1 MIIAR
6 TYYQMT
12 FSSRQAQNDSGAT
25 ARAGTIVV
33 LIDESSEMAGPIA
46 GGTKS
51 KRESVA
57 TAVNSMLNQLA
68 AGPQVRLAV
77 VGYGGGDSGAAPVQ
91 IRWAGPLSGRALVDS
106 SELAAAPLTVEER
119 VRRIPGVGGI
129 GVTKEETVRFPIWYV
144 PAESGRGGIEQAAD
158 FVRRILAEA
167 GDDLSGKPPLVL
179 HLCAKLPPASELQS
193 GPMQSAL
200 ESSIWYHLH
209 LGANERIPATL
220 YPSSNQRL
228 PNSDV
233 ETLFETSS
241 PLAAPFAEMLRTAQ
255 VAVVPGA
262 RGLVHQAGMG
272 DLIRFLGLA
281 KAYASASAEPFASLG
296 FRQPIPA
303 PAPIAEQATSPD
315 FPNKP
320 CLPTCDR
327 LTLIVLADRSQSDPA
342 CGAWL
347 RRQEQVNDML
357 GRIAKR
363 AGGDVDVGLI
373 VYGSG
378 TVEAGFSGPLQ
389 GRLLVPDVEL
399 AEGVLRVEQVTEK
412 VSNGIGG
419 LVELRRSRPIF
430 VDDTPSQPVRDLAPV
445 MAALIDLA
453 RTARESAGDR
463 QMLTL
468 AIHVTGGFSPETIAA
483 GAARLRELRDVL
495 LYHCIVPEIPQPTL
509 AYPDSAERITDP
521 GTAALWQITS
531 PLAGAREIS
540 GKRPAINE
548 ASRGFVVGAK
558 FDLLLESLQ
567 ALLGKRPEH

>member
-1 MIIAR
+1 
-6 TYYQMT
+6 MT
-12 FSSRQAQNDSGAT
+12 FSSRQIQSDSGAA

-33 LIDESSEMAGPIA
+33 LVDESSEMAGPIA

-57 TAVNSMLNQLA
+57 TAVNSMLNQIT
-68 AGPQVRLAV
+68 AGPRVRLAI
-77 VGYGGGDSGAAPVQ
+77 VGYGGGDSGIAPAQ
-91 IRWAGPLSGRALVDS
+91 IRWAGLLSGRVLVDS
-106 SELAAAPLTVEER
+106 SELAAAPLTIEDR

-129 GVTKEETVRFPIWYV
+129 GVAKEETIRFPIWYV
-144 PAESGRGGIEQAAD
+144 PAESGPGGIDRAAE
-158 FVRRILAEA
+158 FVARILAEA
-167 GDDLSGKPPLVL
+167 GDDSSGKLPLVL
-179 HLCAKLPPASELQS
+179 HLCAKLPAAPGLQS
-193 GPMQSAL
+193 EPMRSEL
-200 ESSIWYHLH
+200 ESSIWFHLH

-228 PNSDV
+228 PSADV
-233 ETLFETSS
+233 EALFEASS
-241 PLAAPFAEMLRTAQ
+241 LLAAPFAETLCAAQ

-281 KAYASASAEPFASLG
+281 KAYASAGAEPFASLG
-296 FRQPIPA
+296 FCQPMPA
-303 PAPIAEQATSPD
+303 LAPIAVQAPSPD
-315 FPNKP
+315 FSNRP
-320 CLPTCDR
+320 CSPTCDR

-342 CGAWL
+342 GSVWL

-373 VYGSG
+373 VYGSD
-378 TVEAGFSGPLQ
+378 TVEVGFSGPLQ
-389 GRLLVPDVEL
+389 GRPLVPDVEL
-399 AEGVLRVEQVTEK
+399 PKGALRVEQVTEK

-430 VDDTPSQPVRDLAPV
+430 VDNTPSQPARDLAPV
-445 MAALIDLA
+445 TAALIDLV
-453 RTARESAGDR
+453 RTARESAGEP

-468 AIHVTGGFSPETIAA
+468 AIHVTGGGFSPEIIAT
-483 GAARLRELRDVL
+483 GAAPLRELEDVL

-521 GTAALWQITS
+521 GMAALWQITS

-540 GKRPAINE
+540 AKRPVINE

-567 ALLGKRPEH
+567 ALLVKQPEP